1 MSNYSILAPRS
12 RLWIIDLGLLTVALS
27 WGASYSL
34 MQLIIHAGVTVPLF
48 LMLRFALAVPFMF
61 VGTRVRLNNFTR
73 GEVINGIVFGVLLY
87 AILTFETFGVKH
99 TSAANAGFLIAL
111 SVVLV
116 PFFERFIGK
125 RKQSKFIY
133 FTCFM
138 SLAGGCML
146 SFTAN
151 GNIEFNQGD
160 ILILSAALIRGF
172 QIFMFGR
179 QTAGKDY
186 SLINITLI
194 ELLVVAA
201 LGLVTIVLTE
211 PTALQYIPEISIST
225 WGLILFL
232 SLLATAFAFLMQLY
246 AAKITSP
253 TRVGLILSLEPAFAA
268 MFAITIMGETLGL
281 LQAIGGGIIICAALL
296 GRIAEGKRYE

>member
-1 MSNYSILAPRS
+1 
-12 RLWIIDLGLLTVALS
+12 
-27 WGASYSL
+27 
-34 MQLIIHAGVTVPLF
+34 
-48 LMLRFALAVPFMF
+48 
-61 VGTRVRLNNFTR
+61 
-73 GEVINGIVFGVLLY
+73 
-87 AILTFETFGVKH
+87 
-99 TSAANAGFLIAL
+99 
-111 SVVLV
+111 
-116 PFFERFIGK
+116 
-125 RKQSKFIY
+125 
-133 FTCFM
+133 
-138 SLAGGCML
+138 ML

-268 MFAITIMGETLGL
+268 MFAITIMGETLGV

>member
-34 MQLIIHAGVTVPLF
+34 MQIIIHAGVTVPLF

-61 VGTRVRLNNFTR
+61 VGTRVRLNSFTR

-125 RKQSKFIY
+125 RKQSIFIY

-146 SFTAN
+146 SFTVN